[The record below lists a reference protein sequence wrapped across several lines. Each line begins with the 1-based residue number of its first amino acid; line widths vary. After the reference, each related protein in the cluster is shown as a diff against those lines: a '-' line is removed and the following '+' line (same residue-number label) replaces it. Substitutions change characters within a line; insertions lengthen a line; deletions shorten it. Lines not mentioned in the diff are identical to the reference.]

1 MVHRSPFDGAKITRH
16 GRRHAEAML
25 DSAFLIF
32 EAREPTAGELADLAA
47 AADAFGHGRYEIAVV
62 LAQAALEGRS
72 SARSAWLPVMPR
84 TLDDI
89 RTTVVM
95 AAQARSG
102 GARESI

>member
-1 MVHRSPFDGAKITRH
+1 MVHRSPFDGARIARH
-16 GRRHAEAML
+16 SRRHAEAML
-25 DSAFLIF
+25 DSAFLVF
-32 EAREPTAGELADLAA
+32 EAREPTTAELADLAA
-47 AADAFGHGRYEIAVV
+47 AADAFGLGRYEVAIV

-72 SARSAWLPVMPR
+72 RDRSTWLPVMPR

-102 GARESI
+102 GARENV